1 MIANFGHSFLLTSLI
16 ISAVGGVAPL
26 FIARHSTSLSLRFA
40 QINGLFLLFLFLGSF
55 SILAYAFITSDFS
68 LRVVTLNSEVSE
80 PLMYRLVALWGNH
93 EGSLLLWVTTLSL
106 YSVFF
111 SFSGR
116 GIATDIDRTR
126 MLSVLSA
133 VLFGFILFMLMT
145 SNPFASLALTP
156 HKGLGLNPIL
166 QDPSMTFHPPSLYF
180 GYIGFV
186 IPFAMAIGFLWR
198 GHFKKE
204 HAAWLRLWTLIPW
217 TFLTFGVAAGSLWAY
232 YELGWGGWWS
242 WDPVENAS
250 LLPWLTSTALL
261 HAIGSYRRSGTLKL
275 WCLSLALLSWL
286 MSMLGTYITRS
297 GIVASVH
304 GFAKDE
310 QRGLYLLVFMG
321 VLALFSSV
329 LFLLRVSK
337 MRAKEKPLYPAKSGF
352 MALHIYALCFAT
364 VVLIIGTLY
373 PVWGEATVMES
384 FFNTT
389 LNPLA
394 IGLLFLMALVISVGW
409 QPSAIWQ
416 RLRQNLIPVNLGLV
430 LIAVLMYQ
438 ETLEKSLENL
448 VAIFVLGLSIWV
460 MLASLK
466 AWVQKRAHAMMLA
479 HIGFAVCVMG
489 MSVDAL
495 FKQETNLWLSPGE
508 SKEFAGYVFV
518 FDSLHYQKEPTY
530 IKEIATVGVFN
541 FKGAL
546 VATLHPETR
555 LYNTQQALVS
565 KTSITQRYWA
575 HLYLVLGPQLE
586 TGQRSLRVLY
596 HPFVMLIWLGGGLMS
611 FAGGIG
617 LLGYVRRRKQ
627 RQHQPKS
634 IYSVLSSPQT

>member
-1 MIANFGHSFLLTSLI
+1 MIPDLGHSFLLTALI
-16 ISAVGGVAPL
+16 IAAVGCVVPL
-26 FIARHSTSLSLRFA
+26 YIARKASSSLGLRFA
-40 QINGLFLLFLFLGSF
+40 QINGLFLLSLFLGSF
-55 SILAYAFITSDFS
+55 GILAYAFFTSDFS
-68 LRVVTLNSEVSE
+68 LKVVTLNSEAAE
-80 PLMYRLVALWGNH
+80 PLIYRLVALWGNH
-93 EGSLLLWVTTLSL
+93 EGSLLLWVTTLSI
-106 YSVFF
+106 YGVVF

-116 GIATDIDRTR
+116 GIATDLDRTR

-133 VLFGFILFMLMT
+133 LLFGFVLFMLMT
-145 SNPFASLALTP
+145 SNPFESLAVTP

-186 IPFAMAIGFLWR
+186 IPFAMAVGFLWR

-217 TFLTFGVAAGSLWAY
+217 SFLTFGVAAGSLWAY

-250 LLPWLTSTALL
+250 LLPWVTSTALL

-310 QRGLYLLVFMG
+310 QRGFYLLVFMG
-321 VLALFSSV
+321 IMAVLSLGLFAYRAL
-329 LFLLRVSK
+329 K
-337 MRAKEKPLYPAKSGF
+337 MRAKTAPLYPTRSGF
-352 MALHIYALCFAT
+352 MAVHIYALCFAAI
-364 VVLIIGTLY
+364 VLILGTLY
-373 PVWGEATVMES
+373 PVWGEATVTES

-394 IGLLFLMALVISVGW
+394 LGFLVLMALATMVGW
-409 QPSAIWQ
+409 KPPQLWQ
-416 RLRQNLIPVNLGLV
+416 SLRKNLLPLNFGLL
-430 LIAVLMYQ
+430 LIAILMYQ
-438 ETLEKSLENL
+438 HTLDKSPQNL

-460 MLASLK
+460 AAASLK
-466 AWVQKRAHAMMLA
+466 AWVKKRKEHAMMLA

-489 MSVDAL
+489 MSTDAL
-495 FKQETNLWLSPGE
+495 FKQEASLWLAPGE
-508 SKEFAGYVFV
+508 SKEFAGYAFV
-518 FDSLHYQKEPTY
+518 LDNVQQDEMLTYVKETAL
-530 IKEIATVGVFN
+530 IGVFN

-546 VATLHPETR
+546 VAEMRPETR
-555 LYNTQQALVS
+555 LYKTQQALVS
-565 KTSITQRYWA
+565 KTSIAQRYWA
-575 HLYLVLGPQLE
+575 HLYVVLGPQLE
-586 TGQRSLRVLY
+586 TGQRSLRVFY
-596 HPFVMLIWLGGGLMS
+596 HPFVMLIWFGGVLMS
-611 FAGGIG
+611 LAGLLA
-617 LLGYVRRRKQ
+617 LLGYVTRRRF
-627 RQHQPKS
+627 
-634 IYSVLSSPQT
+634 L